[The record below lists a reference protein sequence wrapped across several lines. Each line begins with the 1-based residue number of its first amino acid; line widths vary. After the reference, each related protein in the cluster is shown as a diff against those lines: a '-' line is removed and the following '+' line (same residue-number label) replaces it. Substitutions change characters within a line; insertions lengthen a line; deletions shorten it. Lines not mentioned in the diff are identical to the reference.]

1 MRDLH
6 SSKNWAAKKL
16 GKINSGSSVAFARR
30 CSRWC
35 SGRQVGDKPLTLT
48 PLQMGTRTLEGHQL
62 QLQLQLHRGGTVG
75 GVGSRLGSNICLVKF
90 MKSILDN
97 NLLCISV
104 FFQLMIKIQ

>member
-16 GKINSGSSVAFARR
+16 GKINSGSSVAFAVAVAFARR

-75 GVGSRLGSNICLVKF
+75 GVGSRLGSKIYYVKF
-90 MKSILDN
+90 MKSI
-97 NLLCISV
+97 
-104 FFQLMIKIQ
+104 